1 MEARRGSDRL
11 PTIAYQGVPG
21 AFSYEACGQV
31 EPERYAVPFICF
43 EEVVE
48 AVREGRCERALIPI
62 ENSAFGRVADIHRL
76 LPKSGL
82 YIIAEHFMPVQ
93 FQLLARSGAT
103 LPNIRAAKSHPV
115 ALGQCRNFLVEYDIE
130 AVPVFDTAAG
140 AASVAKEGNPSSAA
154 IASESAGAIYGLRP
168 IASDIQDD
176 VNNATRFLIM
186 AREAIE
192 IDLSLQRIM
201 TSFVFTVRNVPAA
214 LYKALGGFATAGIN
228 VTKIESYMLEG
239 TFNTTQFYIEVEG
252 YPEEERVHIALD
264 ELQYYCT
271 EIQILGS
278 YPAHPRRSS
287 MDKGLSPRLP
297 VPPPRAPY
305 RD

>member
-1 MEARRGSDRL
+1 MEARRGSEGL

-21 AFSYEACGQV
+21 AFSYEACGQA
-31 EPERYAVPFICF
+31 EPERYAVPFISF

-62 ENSAFGRVADIHRL
+62 ENSTFGRVADIHRL

-82 YIIAEHFMPVQ
+82 HIIAEHFMPVQ
-93 FQLLARSGAT
+93 FQLLARPGVT
-103 LPNIRAAKSHPV
+103 LPNIRAAESHPV

-130 AVPVFDTAAG
+130 AVPVFDTAA
-140 AASVAKEGNPSSAA
+140 AAAGVAKQGNPSNAA
-154 IASESAGAIYGLRP
+154 IASESAGAIYGLRS

-176 VNNATRFLIM
+176 VDNATRFLIM
-186 AREAIE
+186 ARDAIE
-192 IDLSLQRIM
+192 IDLSVQRIM

-214 LYKALGGFATAGIN
+214 LYKALGVFATAGID
-228 VTKIESYMLEG
+228 VTKIESYMLKG

-252 YPEEERVHIALD
+252 HPEEERVRIALD

-271 EIQILGS
+271 EIQPLGS
-278 YPAHPRRSS
+278 YPAHPKRSS
-287 MDKGLSPRLP
+287 IDKGLSPPWP
-297 VPPPRAPY
+297 VPPSRAPY
-305 RD
+305 PD